1 MVNSIAITTSIKQQF
16 LLLLKSPKYGCSR
29 NIIIGK
35 RSQFNL
41 RFVIYSNIILFSSVF
56 ALLALHLLLLQS
68 GDIHPNP
75 GPSSVAS
82 DISDSSASS
91 ILNSLNL
98 SRHLSFVHY
107 NIQSIVPKLDI
118 LTAEL
123 SDFDILAFSETWL
136 SPTVTSEELFIL
148 SYHPPERKDRIG
160 DSHGGVIL
168 YVKDTLHFTRRHDLE
183 PVGVECL
190 WIELNLKHKKLLLG
204 LFYRPPSSNS
214 AYFSSIED
222 SIYLAVD
229 TGIKDIVITGD
240 LNYNMLNIQ
249 ASSKIKSLC
258 EQFSLVQIINDP
270 THYTEHSH
278 SLIDII
284 LTNNVNHLVL
294 SGVGDP
300 FLNQDMRYHCPIF
313 GIFNFRNC
321 KRKSYLRHTWSYD
334 RGDYTLLRQKAT
346 ETIWE
351 NLYDLDVN
359 KHAQK
364 ITDHI
369 THISK
374 TCIPNRQTRIRPDE
388 PVWINS
394 NIKRY
399 IRKRKRAYKKAK
411 GSNNNH
417 LWQKFRHLRNT
428 VIDMIRKSKNKC
440 KENTTNKL
448 KSQTL
453 SSKDWWS
460 TLKSVISPNSKT
472 SIPPLKKDDIIISD
486 DLEKANALNDFFRD
500 QSLISVENARLPQL
514 VRYNVIS
521 ELSTLTLIPTEIEAI
536 LKSLPLGKATGPDGI
551 HNRVLRELATEL
563 SVPLTSLFNQ
573 SLHTGIFPECW
584 KLSNVCPI
592 PKSGDRSALSN
603 HRPVSLLCT
612 IEKSFER
619 AVFKHIYNHLHDN
632 NILTSLQSG
641 FIPGDSTVNQLA
653 YLYNAF
659 CQALDTGKEVRVVF
673 CDISKAFDRVWH
685 EGLLLKL
692 EAAGISGNLLAWFR
706 SYLTNRKQR
715 VVLPGVESD
724 WNYIRAGVP
733 QGSILGPLLFLLFI
747 NDIVTDIGSNIRL
760 FADDTS
766 LYIIVDNPT
775 TAAELLNLD
784 LEKII
789 KWAKTWLVTFN
800 PLKTETLLI
809 SRKLTK
815 PYHPPLHMDN
825 QIIAE
830 VDTHKHLGIYLSND
844 CTWHKHIDYVKDKA
858 WARINIMRKLKF
870 ELDRKS
876 LETIY
881 LTFIRPILEYGDI
894 VWDNCTLYEK
904 QELDKIQTEAA
915 RIVTGTTKLISIQTL
930 YDEIKWE
937 TLESRRNK
945 HKLVL
950 FYKMFNNISPVYL
963 SSLVPPSISSISTY
977 NLRNAENVQTIDSR
991 TSQYCNSFLPSAVR
1005 EWNNLPLETRSSD
1018 SVNTFKRSLDRGAT
1032 VVPKYYYSGN
1042 RKFQILHTRLRT
1054 NCSSLNN
1061 DLFLKNILESPLCH
1075 CGNVE
1080 NTEHY
1085 FMHCQIYQAQRAE
1098 LIQTIS
1104 QFSPF
1109 LLQTLLYGNNNLPL
1123 NTNTLIFDA
1132 VQKYIKDT
1140 KRF

>member
-16 LLLLKSPKYGCSR
+16 LLLLKSPKHGCSR

-82 DISDSSASS
+82 DISVSSVSS
-91 ILNSLNL
+91 ILNSINL

-388 PVWINS
+388 PVWMNS

-399 IRKRKRAYKKAK
+399 IRKRKRAYKK
-411 GSNNNH
+411 
-417 LWQKFRHLRNT
+417 
-428 VIDMIRKSKNKC
+428 
-440 KENTTNKL
+440 
-448 KSQTL
+448 
-453 SSKDWWS
+453 
-460 TLKSVISPNSKT
+460 
-472 SIPPLKKDDIIISD
+472 
-486 DLEKANALNDFFRD
+486 
-500 QSLISVENARLPQL
+500 
-514 VRYNVIS
+514 
-521 ELSTLTLIPTEIEAI
+521 
-536 LKSLPLGKATGPDGI
+536 
-551 HNRVLRELATEL
+551 LREATII
-563 SVPLTSLFNQ
+563 TS
-573 SLHTGIFPECW
+573 
-584 KLSNVCPI
+584 
-592 PKSGDRSALSN
+592 
-603 HRPVSLLCT
+603 
-612 IEKSFER
+612 
-619 AVFKHIYNHLHDN
+619 
-632 NILTSLQSG
+632 
-641 FIPGDSTVNQLA
+641 
-653 YLYNAF
+653 
-659 CQALDTGKEVRVVF
+659 GKNS
-673 CDISKAFDRVWH
+673 DI
-685 EGLLLKL
+685 
-692 EAAGISGNLLAWFR
+692 
-706 SYLTNRKQR
+706 
-715 VVLPGVESD
+715 
-724 WNYIRAGVP
+724 
-733 QGSILGPLLFLLFI
+733 
-747 NDIVTDIGSNIRL
+747 
-760 FADDTS
+760 
-766 LYIIVDNPT
+766 
-775 TAAELLNLD
+775 
-784 LEKII
+784 
-789 KWAKTWLVTFN
+789 
-800 PLKTETLLI
+800 
-809 SRKLTK
+809 
-815 PYHPPLHMDN
+815 
-825 QIIAE
+825 
-830 VDTHKHLGIYLSND
+830 
-844 CTWHKHIDYVKDKA
+844 
-858 WARINIMRKLKF
+858 
-870 ELDRKS
+870 
-876 LETIY
+876 
-881 LTFIRPILEYGDI
+881 
-894 VWDNCTLYEK
+894 
-904 QELDKIQTEAA
+904 
-915 RIVTGTTKLISIQTL
+915 
-930 YDEIKWE
+930 
-937 TLESRRNK
+937 
-945 HKLVL
+945 
-950 FYKMFNNISPVYL
+950 
-963 SSLVPPSISSISTY
+963 
-977 NLRNAENVQTIDSR
+977 
-991 TSQYCNSFLPSAVR
+991 
-1005 EWNNLPLETRSSD
+1005 
-1018 SVNTFKRSLDRGAT
+1018 
-1032 VVPKYYYSGN
+1032 
-1042 RKFQILHTRLRT
+1042 
-1054 NCSSLNN
+1054 
-1061 DLFLKNILESPLCH
+1061 
-1075 CGNVE
+1075 
-1080 NTEHY
+1080 
-1085 FMHCQIYQAQRAE
+1085 
-1098 LIQTIS
+1098 
-1104 QFSPF
+1104 
-1109 LLQTLLYGNNNLPL
+1109 
-1123 NTNTLIFDA
+1123 
-1132 VQKYIKDT
+1132 
-1140 KRF
+1140 